1 MPEPVLVIHGIAIRN
16 PAKFLRSVDALGGE
30 FGDGYELIP
39 VFWGDLGAEGV
50 HLDKV
55 IARYPDRSG
64 GMRDMVADSLA
75 ASVASGLGRTM
86 SWVSRKR
93 GEDEAAARIG
103 EQASQLR
110 ADLKGRVRGYVND
123 KFQDMRGALTSAVLP
138 FLADVIAYQS
148 QGRRAVVHGRVR
160 EVIDKELGVE
170 YGTASKPLTVIAH
183 SLGGVIGFDM
193 ATAERDPLHIG
204 RFITLGSQPAFF
216 HLLDP
221 RSGIVPAFEGEH
233 VTLPPTL
240 RRWTNIWDEFDV
252 LAFGVSEVFR
262 LHDGSKPV
270 DRPVRCYRDAVRGAA
285 LLQSHLGYFTRRA
298 SLEAIREALGG

>member
-30 FGDGYELIP
+30 LGDGYELVP

-50 HLDKV
+50 DLNKV
-55 IARYPDRSG
+55 IARYPNRSG
-64 GMRDMVADSLA
+64 GMRGMVADSVA

-103 EQASQLR
+103 EQAGQLR

-148 QGRRAVVHGRVR
+148 QGRRAVMHGRVR

-170 YGTASKPLTVIAH
+170 FGTASKPVTVIAH

-193 ATAERDPLHIG
+193 ATAERDPLHID

-221 RSGIVPAFEGEH
+221 RSGNVPAFDGER
-233 VTLPPTL
+233 VTLPPTIA
-240 RRWTNIWDEFDV
+240 RWTNIWDEFDV

-262 LHDGSKPV
+262 LHDGSAPI

-298 SLEAIREALGG
+298 SLEAIREALAG

>member
-16 PAKFLRSVDALGGE
+16 PAKFLKSVDALGGE
-30 FGDGYELIP
+30 LGDGYELVP

-50 HLDKV
+50 DLNKV
-55 IARYPDRSG
+55 IARYPNRSG
-64 GMRDMVADSLA
+64 GMRGMVADSVA

-93 GEDEAAARIG
+93 GEDAAAARIG
-103 EQASQLR
+103 EQAGQLR

-170 YGTASKPLTVIAH
+170 YGTAAKPLTVIAH

-193 ATAERDPLHIG
+193 ATAERDPLHID

-221 RSGIVPAFEGEH
+221 RSGNVPAFQGEP
-233 VTLPPTL
+233 VTLGPTL

-262 LHDGSKPV
+262 LHDGSAPI

-285 LLQSHLGYFTRRA
+285 LMQSHLGYFTRRA
-298 SLEAIREALGG
+298 SLEAIREALAG